1 MTAQTVSASLIEY
14 NHIIETTG
22 SRSSLQLTDRLDRA
36 PMARLLAERLL
47 DEPGV
52 VGVFGSWGSGKS
64 FLLDLTISQLFE
76 RPPGDLRRPI
86 VCYFQ
91 PWRYEPDTSLAPGLI
106 NALSDVTGQF
116 PGNNPDFGW
125 EEPGKLRTAAA
136 RLLWLVQRAVG
147 VLEPVAHVGA
157 AVAGQLPP
165 GTLPASLAVAP
176 AVIAGIDATAAALD
190 ALPGP
195 GEPGGA
201 ARPDAGWDPD
211 QIKNEMGKLIEH
223 LRRAAADG
231 DVASGRKADADD
243 YRVVVIIDDLDRCA
257 PDLLVDMLN
266 WLKVHLSVP
275 GCSYLLAL
283 DHGAAAKAI
292 VGRYRAYL
300 GESAGVAYGLR
311 YLEKIV
317 DFEVELGQSR
327 FVEQMA
333 AQAVMEI
340 ESVVD
345 IIERLIDRQ
354 GVRLAETRR
363 LIRLPT
369 LQSPRT
375 MLKVVSRYV
384 RVLREIQRDQERGT
398 IGSSEARQLPA
409 DYSFWLLLLVTMY
422 YRLAPWQI
430 EAFCHGQGP
439 LASPDGKDPGSADT
453 SEDPLPEFRG
463 FLDSALRDSQG
474 ERIQPTPAVL
484 LYLYT
489 AVRQL
494 VVPSA

>member
-14 NHIIETTG
+14 NHTIETTER
-22 SRSSLQLTDRLDRA
+22 RSSLKLTDRLDRA

-47 DEPGV
+47 AQPGV
-52 VGVFGSWGSGKS
+52 VGVYGSWGSGKS
-64 FLLDLTISQLFE
+64 FLLDLTISQLFK
-76 RPPGDLRRPI
+76 RPPGDRRRPI

-106 NALSDVTGQF
+106 STVGDVPAQF
-116 PGNNPDFGW
+116 PGYNPEFESD
-125 EEPGKLRTAAA
+125 EPGRLRAAA
-136 RLLWLVQRAVG
+136 AKLLWLVRRAVG
-147 VLEPVAHVGA
+147 VLEPVAHVGI
-157 AVAGQLPP
+157 AVADNLPP
-165 GTLPASLAVAP
+165 GTFPSSLAAVP
-176 AVIAGIDATAAALD
+176 AGLAGVEAAAAALN
-190 ALPGP
+190 ALPGRGGP
-195 GEPGGA
+195 GSA
-201 ARPDAGWDPD
+201 ARPVADWDPE
-211 QIKNEMGKLIEH
+211 QIKTEMGELIEH
-223 LRRAAADG
+223 LRKAAAKG
-231 DVASGRKADADD
+231 QAASGRDASD
-243 YRVVVIIDDLDRCA
+243 YRVVVVIDDLDRCA

-300 GESAGVAYGLR
+300 GESVGVAYGLR

-327 FVEQMA
+327 FVERMA
-333 AQAVMEI
+333 TQAVMDT
-340 ESVVD
+340 ESVIE

-354 GVRLAETRR
+354 GVRLAEIRR

-384 RVLREIQRDQERGT
+384 AVLREIRRDQERGAVS
-398 IGSSEARQLPA
+398 GSSEAMQLPA

-439 LASPDGKDPGSADT
+439 LGGQDGKDSGGADT

-463 FLDSALRDSQG
+463 FLDSVLRDTKG